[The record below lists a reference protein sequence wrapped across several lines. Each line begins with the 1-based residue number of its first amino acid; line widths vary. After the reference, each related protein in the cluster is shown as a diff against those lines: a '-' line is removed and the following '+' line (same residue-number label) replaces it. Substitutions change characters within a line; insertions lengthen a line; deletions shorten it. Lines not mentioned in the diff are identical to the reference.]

1 VVVEMKPSYHQK
13 TTVPPRQIAIMNIN
27 YSISYP
33 ISLIKAKKTLY
44 LFDKLSGGRN
54 PISTYGG
61 EMKQE
66 GEERLTTLS
75 EDSEKIRSRILPVR
89 NSYDL

>member
-1 VVVEMKPSYHQK
+1 MGQ
-13 TTVPPRQIAIMNIN
+13 RRGFAN
-27 YSISYP
+27 
-33 ISLIKAKKTLY
+33 LKALAAALKRELE
-44 LFDKLSGGRN
+44 
-54 PISTYGG
+54 GG

-75 EDSEKIRSRILPVR
+75 EDSEKIRSRIPPVR